1 MNQSMRP
8 HFNSVFDVQINNLD
22 LIVSNF
28 VINGKVKSLH
38 RVIKYVKEVKVS
50 FEDFSA
56 RHTPCESFKRVL
68 CVNFGCIFSS
78 ICLVICIPK
87 VSH

>member
-8 HFNSVFDVQINNLD
+8 HFNSVFDVQINNPD

-38 RVIKYVKEVKVS
+38 RLIKYVKEVKVLS
-50 FEDFSA
+50 RISA
-56 RHTPCESFKRVL
+56 QNIRRVSPL
-68 CVNFGCIFSS
+68 KECFV
-78 ICLVICIPK
+78 
-87 VSH
+87 